1 MRKEN
6 GFTLIEVI
14 VAFAIVSVSFVLIM
28 QLFAGG
34 LRASKTSC
42 DYTKAVVHA
51 KDKMEELEGN
61 PESGSGEFDDGYR
74 WQTEVQ
80 DHKEIEESS
89 YVLKR
94 IKVIIEWSEGSGR
107 QRSVELVSLKVV
119 DSEASL

>member
-1 MRKEN
+1 MRRDK

-51 KDKMEELEGN
+51 KDKMQELVDN
-61 PESGSGEFDDGYR
+61 PEGGSGEFDDGFK

-80 DHKEIEESS
+80 DHKETEESS
-89 YVLKR
+89 YILKK
-94 IKVIIEWSEGSGR
+94 IKVIIAWSDGTGR
-107 QRSVELVSLKVV
+107 ERSINLVSLKAV
-119 DSEASL
+119 DSEESL

>member
-1 MRKEN
+1 MRKDN
-6 GFTLIEVI
+6 GFTLIEVM

-34 LRASKTSC
+34 LRAGRTSS

-51 KDKMEELEGN
+51 KDKMEELSDNPEGN
-61 PESGSGEFDDGYR
+61 SGEFDDGFR

-80 DHKEIEESS
+80 DHTETEESL
-89 YVLKR
+89 YVLKK
-94 IKVIIEWSEGSGR
+94 IKVIIEWSDGNR
-107 QRSVELVSLKVV
+107 QRSIEMVSLKAV